1 MCARDKFEKHVF
13 EDVYFGAAHIPSA
26 SASCTFE
33 LFSVDLTMAMDICSP
48 ASPSKFLDQF
58 ENPWCLSRNSYVW
71 QKCTH
76 HIFWCCKKQ
85 PLWSILNFRWP
96 CLSPPPRAPQ
106 NQCCLSVPR
115 RFLKTQKARSLVQH

>member
-48 ASPSKFLDQF
+48 AGPSKFLDQL
-58 ENPWCLSRNSYVW
+58 ENPWCLSRFFYVW
-71 QKCTH
+71 QKCTLTFFAVAKSSRGTH
-76 HIFWCCKKQ
+76 KKNEVWRRDAHSH
-85 PLWSILNFRWP
+85 LG
-96 CLSPPPRAPQ
+96 LSFYQGPKPT
-106 NQCCLSVPR
+106 NEVPGS
-115 RFLKTQKARSLVQH
+115 FEQHPAWLQ